1 MKKLLTVIFLACAMV
16 FAQEG
21 SIKPEFQA
29 FSGALIKLKK
39 AEKGFHKFRLR
50 VDVAPWSFLAEGEVQ
65 APGGDSDVLI
75 TALFDRA
82 LLLLGPSLPKA
93 KFRLLVEIPMSLSRL
108 FSIERFT
115 LCSLTFRTRL
125 LPVPM
130 AKNTTWASS
139 T

>member
-1 MKKLLTVIFLACAMV
+1 MKKILTVIFLACAFV

-39 AEKGFHKFRLR
+39 AEHGFHKFRLR

-82 LLLLGPSLPKA
+82 LYAVLAYSQNLKKMDAQYGEALDNTKQSLKQLLG
-93 KFRLLVEIPMSLSRL
+93 
-108 FSIERFT
+108 
-115 LCSLTFRTRL
+115 
-125 LPVPM
+125 
-130 AKNTTWASS
+130 
-139 T
+139 